1 MLPILYSFRRCPYA
15 IRARMALRYSG
26 IQVALREVILAD
38 KPNEMLLS
46 SPKGTV
52 PVLILDDGTVIDESR
67 DIMSWAI
74 CQNDP
79 DCWAGGNGENW
90 QQAQPL
96 IEINDN
102 AFKQSLDRYK
112 YADRFPEYPASHYRQ
127 QAEDFIQQLESRLSG
142 QPFLLGQNISVADI
156 AIFPFIRQFAF
167 VDKNWFDQSEY
178 TAVQMWLKGLL
189 ELALFTDIMV
199 KEAQWKPGD
208 ELQLF

>member
-38 KPNEMLLS
+38 KPEEMLIS

-52 PVLILDDGTVIDESR
+52 PVLILVDGTVIDESL

-74 CQNDP
+74 SQNDP
-79 DCWAGGNGENW
+79 DCWAGENGEYW
-90 QQAQPL
+90 QQAQSL

-102 AFKQSLDRYK
+102 AFKQSLDQYK
-112 YADRFPEYPASHYRQ
+112 YADRFPEYPASHYRL
-127 QAEDFIQQLESRLSG
+127 QAEDFIQQLESRLSR
-142 QPFLLGQNISVADI
+142 QSYLLGQNISVADI

-178 TAVQMWLKGLL
+178 TAVQMWLNGF
-189 ELALFTDIMV
+189 LALPLFTDIMV

-208 ELQLF
+208 CS